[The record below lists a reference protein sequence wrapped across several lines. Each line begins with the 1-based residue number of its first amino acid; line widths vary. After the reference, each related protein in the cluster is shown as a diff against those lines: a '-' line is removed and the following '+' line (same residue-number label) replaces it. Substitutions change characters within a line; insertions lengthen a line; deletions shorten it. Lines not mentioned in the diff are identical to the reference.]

1 MSDEQIE
8 HRKKKAESLSERGS
22 KPWKRSDEPPT
33 SVEEVVDALADC
45 EEGEVTEQSYGTAG
59 RITAIREHGKSA
71 FIDLKQ
77 ENHQLQVYIKKD
89 RVGAEAFERFDL
101 LDIGDIVRV
110 SGEGGKTRTGEP
122 TIFARSIEL
131 LTKSLRPLPEKWHGL
146 KNVEIRFRKRY
157 LDLISNPEVMDT
169 FQTRFELLS
178 EIRQWL
184 TDQGYREVETP
195 MMHPIA
201 GGAAAEPFVTHHN
214 TLDIDL
220 YLRIAPELYLKRLL
234 VGGMSRIFEINRN
247 FRNEGISPR
256 HNPEFTMLELYEAY
270 GNYET
275 MMDLTER
282 LIAHLSDNVLE
293 TNRVEFQGE
302 PLDLTPPFKKVPYR
316 ELFEEYTGLGWNQK
330 DEVLDRA
337 HDHDISVDTD
347 ERPYGKIASE
357 LFEEL
362 VEPKLTG
369 PIFVTDY
376 PVAISPFAVES
387 PDEPDVTERFE
398 LFLCGMEIAN
408 AFTELTDPIEQRNR
422 LEQQIEA
429 REEGYRELDEEFL
442 TALEHGMPPAGG
454 LGIGID
460 RLVMIL
466 TNSDS
471 IREVILFPQL
481 RPDDD

>member
-1 MSDEQIE
+1 MSDDQIQN
-8 HRKKKAESLSERGS
+8 RKQKAESLSEQGES
-22 KPWKRSDEPPT
+22 PWKRSDAPP
-33 SVEEVVDALADC
+33 SSLEEVTDALSSC
-45 EEGEVTEQSYGTAG
+45 EEGDVTEDTYETAG
-59 RITAIREHGKSA
+59 RITAVREHGKSA
-71 FIDLKQ
+71 FLDLQQ
-77 ENHQLQVYIKKD
+77 ENQQIQAYIKQD
-89 RVGAEAFERFDL
+89 RVGEEEFERFEL

-110 SGEGGKTRTGEP
+110 QGEGGKTRTGEP
-122 TIFARSIEL
+122 TIFARSFEV

-146 KNVEIRFRKRY
+146 KDVEKRFRKRY
-157 LDLISNPEVMDT
+157 LDLISNPDAMKT
-169 FQTRFELLS
+169 FQQRFDLLA

-184 TDQGYREVETP
+184 TDQDYREVETP

-234 VGGMSRIFEINRN
+234 VGGMSKIFEINRN

-275 MMDLTER
+275 MMDLTEQ
-282 LIAHLSDNVLE
+282 LIAHLARDVMESTE
-293 TNRVEFQGE
+293 IEFQDQPISLE
-302 PLDLTPPFKKVPYR
+302 PPFRKVPYKD
-316 ELFEEYTGLGWNQK
+316 LFEEHTGLSWDQRE
-330 DEVLDRA
+330 DVLDRA
-337 HDHDISVDTD
+337 REYDIPVDTD
-347 ERPYGKIASE
+347 DRPYGKIASE

-362 VEPKLTG
+362 VEPELTG
-369 PIFVTDY
+369 PVFVTDY

-387 PDEPDVTERFE
+387 PDDPEVTERFE
-398 LFLCGMEIAN
+398 LFMCGMEVAN
-408 AFTELTDPIEQRNR
+408 AFTELTDPIEQRER
-422 LEQQIEA
+422 LQQQIDA
-429 REEGYRELDEEFL
+429 REEGYRELDEDFL

-466 TNSDS
+466 TNSES

-481 RPDDD
+481 RPQSD